1 MLTHIPDR
9 IFNSDFLTI
18 RVCEFEKKIRRLFAE
33 LFAFRYFF
41 GRVAFRRKVPRSR
54 YREVGAGRERDYHI
68 PFSAYFVRLSV
79 HCRKHAIAIDKRK
92 YVRLYMPFGVIS
104 RTRKK
109 VTAKRFVTQFS

>member
-9 IFNSDFLTI
+9 IFNSNFLTI
-18 RVCEFEKKIRRLFAE
+18 RVCKTKKKFRRLFTE
-33 LFAFRYFF
+33 LFTRRYFF
-41 GRVAFRRKVPRSR
+41 GCAAFRRKVPRSR

-79 HCRKHAIAIDKRK
+79 HCYKRTIAVDERKN
-92 YVRLYMPFGVIS
+92 VRLYMSFGVIS

-109 VTAKRFVTQFS
+109 VTAKRFVTQFP